1 MISRHTRGHIHWV
14 DLESPTRQELQEIMR
29 EFKIDARIEEE
40 IVTETPYPIV
50 VSSKNYLYIVLH
62 FPTSDPN
69 GGAKNQEIDFIIG
82 KHFLITARYETIN
95 SIHNLHKV
103 FEAEELL
110 GLPITTEHADA
121 LLERVLRRM
130 YAALRE
136 DVEIIGNSLGRIEKD
151 IFGGKERRTVRVISD
166 VNRVLLRFDM
176 TIGRHAESLSSL
188 LAELSL
194 PTFFGKEFLD
204 RSAHIDAEREH
215 VASLITAYREVA
227 AELRDTNDSLLSAS
241 QNEVMKNL
249 TVITAIVLPLTLLT
263 SLFQMNVGDVPL
275 AENPNA
281 FWIISGIDLVLVVL
295 LVAFSKYKK
304 WL

>member
-1 MISRHTRGHIHWV
+1 
-14 DLESPTRQELQEIMR
+14 MR

-40 IVTETPYPIV
+40 IITETPYPIV
-50 VSSKNYLYIVLH
+50 VSSKNYLYLVLH

-95 SIHNLHKV
+95 SIQNLHKV
-103 FEAEELL
+103 FEAEELI
-110 GLPITTEHADA
+110 GLPVTTDHADV
-121 LLERVLRRM
+121 LLERVMRRL
-130 YAALRE
+130 YSALRE
-136 DVEIIGNSLGRIEKD
+136 DVELIGRSLEHIEAD
-151 IFGGKERRTVRVISD
+151 IFSGKERKTVRVISD

-194 PTFFGKEFLD
+194 PTFFGKEFLE
-204 RSAHIDAEREH
+204 RSTHIDAEREH
-215 VASLITAYREVA
+215 VASLIAAYREVA
-227 AELRDTNDSLLSAS
+227 TELRDTNDSLLSSS

-249 TVITAIVLPLTLLT
+249 TVIAAIVLPLTLIT
-263 SLFQMNVGDVPL
+263 SLFQMNVDDVPF
-275 AENPNA
+275 AQDPHA
-281 FWIISGIDLVLVVL
+281 FWIIGGLDIVLVIL
-295 LVAFSKYKK
+295 LTAFSKYKK